1 VKQSSFY
8 EERFSRGSGKLRE
21 KLAAYLDDPEG
32 EKNVHD
38 VRTAIRRLEVMFS
51 LLPKKMRKRNRK
63 KIKEY
68 REFFKANSVVRDLD
82 VIRGRV
88 AALSPDASILD
99 LQLQRK
105 RDAELKHAIQA
116 GRKIRNVRLM
126 RVYDVQPRKL
136 EARIDKITGRLSER
150 IRQTLPVVLS
160 DSGKVDELHKLRKD
174 CKKLRYVIEAL
185 PADIA
190 KKYEKKASDA
200 IGKRDSSISLEK
212 LQDMLGEIRDSDIT
226 LQYLKTSK
234 SKIAGELAS
243 KETSMRQQLYNE
255 FVKCTTDADQAS
267 C

>member
-1 VKQSSFY
+1 
-8 EERFSRGSGKLRE
+8 
-21 KLAAYLDDPEG
+21 
-32 EKNVHD
+32 
-38 VRTAIRRLEVMFS
+38 MFS

-88 AALSPDASILD
+88 AALSPDASLLD
-99 LQLQRK
+99 FQLQRK

-116 GRKIRNVRLM
+116 GRKIKNMRLM

-136 EARIDKITGRLSER
+136 DARIDKITDRLSAR
-150 IRQTLPVVLS
+150 ITQTLPAVLS
-160 DSGKVDELHKLRKD
+160 DSGKVDELHNLRKD

-185 PADIA
+185 PAGVA

-200 IGKRDSSISLEK
+200 IGMRGSSVSLEK

-226 LQYLKTSK
+226 LQYLKMSN

-243 KETSMRQQLYNE
+243 KEVFVRQQLYDE
-255 FVKCTTDADQAS
+255 FVKYATDVNQAS

>member
-1 VKQSSFY
+1 MKQSSFY
-8 EERFSRGSGKLRE
+8 DERFSRGIEKLRE
-21 KLAAYLDDPEG
+21 KLAAYLDDPDDK
-32 EKNVHD
+32 KNVHD

-63 KIKEY
+63 KINEY

-88 AALSPDASILD
+88 AALSPDASLLD
-99 LQLQRK
+99 LQLQSK
-105 RDAELKHAIQA
+105 RNAELQHAIQA
-116 GRKIRNVRLM
+116 GRKIKNIRLI

-136 EARIDKITGRLSER
+136 EARIDKITDRLSAR
-150 IRQTLPVVLS
+150 IEQTLPAVLS
-160 DSGKVDELHKLRKD
+160 DSGKVEELHGLRKD

-185 PADIA
+185 PSGIA

-200 IGKRDSSISLEK
+200 IGKRGGSISLEK

-226 LQYLKTSK
+226 LQYLETSK

-243 KETSMRQQLYNE
+243 IEATVRQQLYDE
-255 FVKCTTDADQAS
+255 FVKYANQAS

>member
-1 VKQSSFY
+1 MKRSSFY
-8 EERFSRGSGKLRE
+8 EERFSQGSGKLRE

-32 EKNVHD
+32 QKNVHD

-51 LLPKKMRKRNRK
+51 LLPKKMRKQNRK
-63 KIKEY
+63 KIMKY
-68 REFFKANSVVRDLD
+68 KAFFKANSMVRDLD

-88 AALSPDASILD
+88 AALSPDVSMLD

-116 GRKIRNVRLM
+116 GRKIKNIRLM

-136 EARIDKITGRLSER
+136 EARIDKITDRLSAR
-150 IRQTLPVVLS
+150 IKQTLPAVLS

-185 PADIA
+185 PAEIA

-200 IGKRDSSISLEK
+200 IGRRGSSVSLEK

-234 SKIAGELAS
+234 SKIAGELVS
-243 KETSMRQQLYNE
+243 KEASVRRRLYDE
-255 FVKCTTDADQAS
+255 FVKYATDASQAS

>member
-1 VKQSSFY
+1 MKQSSFY
-8 EERFSRGSGKLRE
+8 EERFSRGSEKLRE
-21 KLAAYLDDPEG
+21 KLATYLDDPEG
-32 EKNVHD
+32 QKNVHD

-68 REFFKANSVVRDLD
+68 TEFFKANSVVRDLD

-88 AALSPDASILD
+88 AALSPNAGMLD
-99 LQLQRK
+99 LQLRRK

-116 GRKIRNVRLM
+116 GRKIRNIRLM
-126 RVYDVQPRKL
+126 RVYNVQPRKL
-136 EARIDKITGRLSER
+136 EARIDKITDRLSAR
-150 IRQTLPVVLS
+150 IEQTLPEVLS
-160 DSGKVDELHKLRKD
+160 DSGKVEGLHKLRKD

-185 PADIA
+185 PAGIA
-190 KKYEKKASDA
+190 KNYEKKAADA
-200 IGKRDSSISLEK
+200 IGKLGSSISLQK

-234 SKIAGELAS
+234 SKMAGELAS
-243 KETSMRQQLYNE
+243 MEASVRKQLYDE
-255 FVKCTTDADQAS
+255 FVKYATDANQAS